1 MSGDADTDKDLFLKN
16 AHAQGGGVLSAFQA
30 KMDGYQALAT
40 KITAI
45 RGCAMLNMFEIDAA
59 DMNAEMASHA
69 ARYFSANPS

>member
-1 MSGDADTDKDLFLKN
+1 M
-16 AHAQGGGVLSAFQA
+16 SAFQA